1 MRTRKMKKSQKGRTR
16 RHKTNLLKRIL
27 NDVGS
32 LHRNSSIYLSSPKKK
47 VSIAKRSLIGGANDT
62 WFLYE
67 TLEKQNRITKEDTC
81 PICSQEFSNTTN
93 KVIYKLSCCRNFI
106 HNDCL
111 ADYCDYNSNKQ
122 LEHHKN
128 VSLRQPDAPS
138 HIHITCPICR
148 KPEED
153 FLDNCAEASAFKNKS
168 FDGETIKTKLGEGS
182 KIYKLYINQPEY
194 KNTDTMKTREHPL
207 FSFR

>member
-81 PICSQEFSNTTN
+81 PICWREFSNTTN
-93 KVIYKLSCCRNFI
+93 KVIYTLSCCRNFI

-111 ADYCDYNSNKQ
+111 ADYCDYNSK
-122 LEHHKN
+122 KK
-128 VSLRQPDAPS
+128 
-138 HIHITCPICR
+138 IHITCPICR
-148 KPEED
+148 KPEEK
-153 FLDNCAEASAFKNKS
+153 FLGDCAEASAFKEKS
-168 FDGETIKTKLGEGS
+168 FDDDFIRTKLGEDS
-182 KIYKLYINQPEY
+182 EIYKFYTNQPKS
-194 KNTDTMKTREHPL
+194 KNTDTM
-207 FSFR
+207 